1 MGGTMAFMR
10 VDISPETA
18 ERLRRLVERGDF
30 VDASEAI
37 DAAVQQLSE
46 SSPDY
51 EAELAAMLAEGRE
64 DMRAGRFQVLT
75 PELIQDILGRERTSR
90 R

>member
-1 MGGTMAFMR
+1 MQI
-10 VDISPETA
+10 DISPETA

-30 VDASEAI
+30 ADAREAI

-46 SSPDY
+46 SSTDH
-51 EAELAAMLAEGRE
+51 ETELAAMLAEGRE
-64 DMRAGRFQVLT
+64 DIRAGRYQVLT
-75 PELIQDILGRERTSR
+75 PDLIDSLVTRKRSPR

>member
-1 MGGTMAFMR
+1 MQ

-18 ERLRRLVERGDF
+18 ERIRRLVERGDF
-30 VDASEAI
+30 ADAREAI

-46 SSPDY
+46 SNTEY
-51 EAELAAMLAEGRE
+51 ETELAAMLAEGRE
-64 DMRAGRFQVLT
+64 GLRAGRYEMLT
-75 PELIQDILGRERTSR
+75 PGLIDSLVNRERSPR

>member
-1 MGGTMAFMR
+1 MLFR
-10 VDISPETA
+10 S
-18 ERLRRLVERGDF
+18 RLVERGDF
-30 VDASEAI
+30 ADAREAI

-46 SSPDY
+46 SHTEY

-64 DMRAGRFQVLT
+64 DIRAGRYQVLT
-75 PELIQDILGRERTSR
+75 PELIQDILRRERTSR

>member
-1 MGGTMAFMR
+1 MQ

-30 VDASEAI
+30 ADAREAI

-46 SSPDY
+46 SCTEY
-51 EAELAAMLAEGRE
+51 ETELAAMLAEGRE
-64 DMRAGRFQVLT
+64 DIRTGRYQVLT
-75 PELIQDILGRERTSR
+75 SGLIDSLVNRERSPR